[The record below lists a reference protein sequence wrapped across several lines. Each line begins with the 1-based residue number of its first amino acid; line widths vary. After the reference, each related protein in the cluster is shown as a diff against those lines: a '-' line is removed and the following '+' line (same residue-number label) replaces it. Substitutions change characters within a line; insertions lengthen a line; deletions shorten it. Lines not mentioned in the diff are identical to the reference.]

1 MSLETLYELRKLLTT
16 FIRQNPYYQEPN
28 PVRVIRP
35 ALRPITW
42 TFSWISPTSSLAT
55 RRDSARRT
63 HFIVRPFR
71 CGPTTRRPTS
81 TEETSSSK
89 WTGTHLMSSFRV
101 GLDDNFLTTSIPF
114 PGPRKLRKCTRKPCF
129 TTGTIQTYTTTWVE
143 FFYYYLYLKFF
154 EFSWISQFVWQ
165 LGVVLLE
172 QGKPSQ
178 ALAYLERALELE
190 PDHQASLLNSAIVL
204 QEMAA
209 NDKGHSDVN
218 KQIFAL
224 PSLWNIHKNTLICL
238 RRTVKRSLPRMK
250 SMSRSL
256 SGADERPLNVW
267 NTCCSLTRATNELCS
282 IWGCWLW
289 TMATCRRLSISS
301 K

>member
-1 MSLETLYELRKLLTT
+1 MSAAPTITWQSSKRPKKLILRYNPFLVDSRGRKMSLETLYELRKLLTT

-143 FFYYYLYLKFF
+143 FFF
-154 EFSWISQFVWQ
+154 
-165 LGVVLLE
+165 
-172 QGKPSQ
+172 
-178 ALAYLERALELE
+178 
-190 PDHQASLLNSAIVL
+190 
-204 QEMAA
+204 
-209 NDKGHSDVN
+209 
-218 KQIFAL
+218 
-224 PSLWNIHKNTLICL
+224 
-238 RRTVKRSLPRMK
+238 
-250 SMSRSL
+250 
-256 SGADERPLNVW
+256 
-267 NTCCSLTRATNELCS
+267 
-282 IWGCWLW
+282 
-289 TMATCRRLSISS
+289 
-301 K
+301 